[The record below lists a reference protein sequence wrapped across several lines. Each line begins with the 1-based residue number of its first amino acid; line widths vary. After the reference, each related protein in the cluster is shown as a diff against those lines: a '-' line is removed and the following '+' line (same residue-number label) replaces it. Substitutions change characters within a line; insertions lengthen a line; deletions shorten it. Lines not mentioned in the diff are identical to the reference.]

1 MNAYKFIKYFGLS
14 FLLLGLILA
23 LAGLA
28 FSTPDGADWVL
39 PMVGAIF
46 ALVGG
51 IFFFIG
57 IALTRGGRRILRE
70 GEPFQG
76 KIFDYDYDHSV
87 TMNGAPLLVLVVR
100 YFDADG
106 RIREALVPT
115 GTAGRARFPLGATVS
130 FRLLDGKAALEGK
143 PGSDPLPD
151 EYRLLQGGIDVGG
164 TAPTVGVH
172 CPNCNA
178 VVNVPMGLGAPC
190 PYCGTMIR
198 VDEKGQVL

>member
-1 MNAYKFIKYFGLS
+1 MNAYKFIKYFGLG
-14 FLLLGLILA
+14 FLALGLILA

-28 FSTPDGADWVL
+28 FSAPDGADWVL

-57 IALTRGGRRILRE
+57 VGLTRGGRRILRE
-70 GEPFQG
+70 GTPYRG
-76 KIFDYDYDHSV
+76 KIFDYERDPSV
-87 TMNGAPLLVLVVR
+87 TMNGTPLLVLVVR
-100 YFDADG
+100 YFGADG

-115 GTAGRARFPLGATVS
+115 GSASRTRYPLGATVD

-143 PGSDPLPD
+143 PSSDPLPD
-151 EYRLLQGGIDVGG
+151 EYKLLQGGIDVGG
-164 TAPTVGVH
+164 TAPAIGVH

-178 VVNVPMGLGAPC
+178 VVNVPLGLGAPC

-198 VDEKGQVL
+198 VDQKGEVL